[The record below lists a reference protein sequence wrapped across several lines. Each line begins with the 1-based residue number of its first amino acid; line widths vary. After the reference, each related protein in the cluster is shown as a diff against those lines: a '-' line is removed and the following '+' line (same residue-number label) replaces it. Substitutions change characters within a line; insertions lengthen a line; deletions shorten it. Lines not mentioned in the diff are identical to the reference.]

1 MIVQKTKKTDLDHIL
16 IHRETVLPN
25 RAIMLF
31 HGLTGSPYELKKYAK
46 FLFDKG
52 FDVYCYCLPGHGSHE
67 IDIYSVKERD
77 WRNFAQER
85 GFAGGSSRNPA
96 WNGGF
101 SGDLEQRLVEE
112 ALQDNI
118 LYGAEGRPVRDSSQ
132 RGMEGSTLQ
141 DVSLHGMEERLVQE
155 ALRDGKEMA
164 PRRERRGRRP

>member
-1 MIVQKTKKTDLDHIL
+1 MNMQQARKSDMDYIL

-85 GFAGGSSRNPA
+85 YNELRKNYADFFVRRIMPWGSACPKSC
-96 WNGGF
+96 
-101 SGDLEQRLVEE
+101 
-112 ALQDNI
+112 
-118 LYGAEGRPVRDSSQ
+118 
-132 RGMEGSTLQ
+132 
-141 DVSLHGMEERLVQE
+141 
-155 ALRDGKEMA
+155 
-164 PRRERRGRRP
+164 